1 VHFVPCRYTVNYKR
15 TASLGGFKVRGLFNI
30 VNRHTAS
37 LALDEVTYSISR
49 PAGPPITGQAECSG
63 TYDEGYAEEESEQ
76 SQPKYVTPQNIQGST
91 SSIGGSGGQR
101 QVAAKS
107 AKLKMA
113 AVKYIKRRAQSSPVA
128 VAAAAAAALYNGD
141 DLQAEAEYEEGGHGP
156 LFCSFEAILPDDYPS
171 MVTVKAVTD
180 EGATST
186 VSLGTFEWSK
196 ADTAESNK

>member
-1 VHFVPCRYTVNYKR
+1 MIAC
-15 TASLGGFKVRGLFNI
+15 G
-30 VNRHTAS
+30 
-37 LALDEVTYSISR
+37 
-49 PAGPPITGQAECSG
+49 
-63 TYDEGYAEEESEQ
+63 
-76 SQPKYVTPQNIQGST
+76 
-91 SSIGGSGGQR
+91 
-101 QVAAKS
+101 
-107 AKLKMA
+107 
-113 AVKYIKRRAQSSPVA
+113 PVA